1 MRIFPSFAARSERRR
16 TARRSAWLAIVLCFV
31 TVASLGRESDQTL
44 RVTWRDAIPNVD
56 PYYNTLRT
64 GMILTQHVWD
74 GLLYRDPYTFEIKPL
89 LARSYVWRDP
99 TTLEFELRSDVT
111 FHNGDA
117 FTAADVVYTINTVVR
132 DRRVARPSTYS
143 FLAGADEIDEHRVR
157 VRLTRPFPGALEY
170 IALVLPIWPSQYR
183 QRVGAE
189 GYAKH
194 PIGTGPYRITRL
206 DGIRQID
213 LERFDRYYHGSPK
226 GRAAIRRVLIRQVP
240 DAASEITDLL
250 GGRTDWIWMFNPD
263 LYRDLSEQP
272 ELEVKRQESMRVGY
286 LSLDAAGR
294 TGADNPMTDVR
305 VRRAIF
311 HAIDRASMAK
321 YLIGAGSRVIDAPCY
336 PSQFGCDASAAQ
348 RYEYDP
354 QRSRQLLREAGYP
367 HGFETEL
374 ISSILPHWGE
384 AVQAYLKAV
393 GIDAKVRQLQIG
405 AAMQSSIEGRNPLTL
420 GDWGSGSINDVAAI
434 LPYYFAGG
442 GDDYTRDPAV
452 RALLEA
458 GGTSI
463 DPTIRQ
469 AKYSEAIRMITD
481 KAYWLPLYTYV
492 TTYAFAKELN
502 FTPSKDDLPRFYLA
516 SWRHREPEK
525 NGSLG
530 HLNRS
535 Q

>member
-1 MRIFPSFAARSERRR
+1 MRILPSFAARSDRRR
-16 TARRSAWLAIVLCFV
+16 TVRCSAWLAILLCFV
-31 TVASLGRESDQTL
+31 AVPSLARESDETL

-74 GLLYRDPYTFEIKPL
+74 GLLYRDPYTFDIKPL
-89 LARSYVWRDP
+89 LARSYIWRDP

-117 FTAADVVYTINTVVR
+117 FTAADVAYTINTVVH

-170 IALVLPIWPSQYR
+170 IALVLPIWPSRYR
-183 QRVGAE
+183 QQVGAD

-194 PIGTGPYRITRL
+194 PIGAGPYRITRL
-206 DGIRQID
+206 DGIRQVD
-213 LERFDRYYHGSPK
+213 LERFERYYDGSPK
-226 GRAAIRRVLIRQVP
+226 GRPAIRRIVIRQVA
-240 DAASEITDLL
+240 DAASEITALL

-263 LYRDLSEQP
+263 LHRDLSGQP
-272 ELEVKRQESMRVGY
+272 KLAVRRQESMRVGY

-294 TGADNPMTDVR
+294 TGPDNPMTDER

-311 HAIDRASMAK
+311 HAIDRAAMAK
-321 YLIGAGSRVIDAPCY
+321 YLVGPGSRVIDAPCY
-336 PSQFGCDASAAQ
+336 PSQFGCDAAAAV

-354 QRSRQLLREAGYP
+354 ERSKQLLREAGYP
-367 HGFETEL
+367 RGFETQL

-393 GIDAKVRQLQIG
+393 GIDVNVRQLQLG

-452 RALLEA
+452 RALVEA
-458 GGTSI
+458 GGRSI
-463 DPTIRQ
+463 DPAVRQ
-469 AKYSEAIRMITD
+469 AKYSEAIRVITR

-492 TTYAFAKELN
+492 TSYAFTKELN
-502 FTPSKDDLPRFYLA
+502 FTPTRDDLPRFYRA
-516 SWRHREPEK
+516 SWRP
-525 NGSLG
+525 
-530 HLNRS
+530 RS
-535 Q
+535 SQQQ